1 MKQYWIHI
9 IFLSVLASACRPAGE
24 PVPLVKVG
32 DHTLYRH
39 QLAEAMPE
47 KMGQADSLLWAD
59 DYIANWT
66 RNELFILKAE
76 DNLTAEQKDVR
87 KELEEYRNSLI
98 TFRYK
103 DALVN
108 QKMDTVVSQQ
118 EVMNYYNSHKDEFFL
133 TQDILKAI
141 YMKIPVEIANPK
153 MLKSLCADESPDK
166 LSELN
171 DYCLSYAK
179 QYDKF
184 DDKWLPASQVLGYI
198 PVKIDDL
205 QYFLRWSK
213 FVESKDDEYFYMIYI
228 RNFRFVGQPAP
239 IDYVESQVKN
249 LILNARKN
257 QFLKQIEDEVYKEG
271 IDNRK
276 VKFF

>member
-1 MKQYWIHI
+1 MKRYRIYI
-9 IFLSVLASACRPAGE
+9 IFLIVLGSACRRAGE

-32 DHTLYRH
+32 DHTLYKH
-39 QLAEAMPE
+39 QLAEMMPE
-47 KMGQADSLLWAD
+47 SMRQSDSALWAD
-59 DYIANWT
+59 DYIAKWI
-66 RNELFILKAE
+66 RKELLLLKAE
-76 DNLTAEQKDVR
+76 DNLTAEQRDLR
-87 KELEEYRNSLI
+87 RELEEYRNSMI
-98 TFRYK
+98 VFRYK
-103 DALVN
+103 NELVN

-118 EVMNYYNSHKDEFFL
+118 EIMNYYESHENEFFL

-141 YMKIPVEIANPK
+141 YMKFPLEVADPN
-153 MLKSLCADESPDK
+153 MLKKLCADENPAK

-184 DDKWLPASQVLGYI
+184 NDSWVPARLVLDYI

-205 QYFLRWSK
+205 EHFLRRNK
-213 FVESKDDEYFYMIYI
+213 FIESKDDDYFYMVCI
-228 RNFRFVGQPAP
+228 RDFYFVGQPAP

-249 LILNARKN
+249 LILNARKLK
-257 QFLKQIEDEVYKEG
+257 FLKQIEDDVYKEG
-271 IDNRK
+271 IDNHS